1 MHCCNS
7 VVLLMWTGAYAT
19 SLLPNMPA
27 LRQDVRTWLRTRPL
41 SGPPVS
47 PKYSCSTAVRL
58 GEVYDSEAMAQ
69 SPSIT
74 WSAPAIVQSPH
85 WSFPSIPQSARGLSA
100 MGGMATDAAG
110 GGSGLVAYV
119 A

>member
-1 MHCCNS
+1 
-7 VVLLMWTGAYAT
+7 
-19 SLLPNMPA
+19 MPV
-27 LRQDVRTWLRTRPL
+27 LRQDARTWLRTRPL

-58 GEVYDSEAMAQ
+58 GAVYDSEVMAQ
-69 SPSIT
+69 SASIT

-85 WSFPSIPQSARGLSA
+85 WSLPNIPQSARGLPA
-100 MGGMATDAAG
+100 TEGTVTDAAG

-119 A
+119 ARSGTGGGLWSWIRPNL